1 MPELWGH
8 CDPCGR
14 WFFAPF
20 APGAELAEAC
30 CPVCTQ
36 AAGRFEI
43 RLDHSAFPVEVVAD
57 TAALS

>member
-20 APGAELAEAC
+20 ASGAELAGVR
-30 CPVCTQ
+30 CPVCTEG
-36 AAGRFEI
+36 ASRLEI
-43 RLDHSAFPVEVVAD
+43 RLEQSTFPVEVVAH
-57 TAALS
+57 AAVLP